1 MRQGIAPPKASFR
14 AVEWVGVG
22 TVRRRLPG
30 LLCAVFMLFCFDP
43 ADADDIDLGDQILSL
58 ERDGRAQPQAAATE
72 SRTLLP
78 RTIALSTERLQLLTV
93 SGLLLA
99 SSRRIDE
106 AREVARSLGDWA
118 GTTHAA
124 AAAIAALLV
133 RARVETEDGNMQDA
147 DALLDD
153 ARKRLV
159 HGTPP
164 RSRLRVIAAH
174 AWVKKESGQLEPA
187 MRLFQDGL
195 ALADELAAPEWQVDM
210 RCGLARVYLQAGQL
224 ERARRFNNEAI
235 AIATRSADDF
245 SLYRVYG
252 TEGILLDAANDR
264 DGMRRAFE
272 RALAHARLANAGS
285 GESLT
290 LSNLSD
296 VYLKNGD
303 FKTAITMAEQALPL
317 TRKLGDR
324 DGETVALFNAG
335 VAHIALHEL
344 ELGKRLVAESIAI
357 DEKRG
362 VLASMSNSYNELGQY
377 LERAGD
383 AAAAVQAYHRHRALA
398 DVIVQRD
405 QQKVL
410 VELQE
415 RFEAERRTKDLA
427 LLNRESAIKSEQL
440 HRQSL
445 QQDLWWLLAG
455 SFTLSLAAL
464 IWLHGRV
471 RRTNRL
477 LVASNLALAVQSER
491 DPLTGLANRR
501 HFHAAVT
508 QADAELF
515 DGTLLLIDIDDFKRV
530 NDTHGHAAGDGVL
543 VEVAQRLRAALREQ
557 DLLVRWGGEEF
568 LVVVRG
574 SNAAQ
579 VDVLAMRLLHAV
591 ADVPIAVLGRALT
604 ITVSVGYA
612 SFPVAPEGLAVS
624 AERAIRLVDS
634 ALYLAKAHG
643 RNRAYGVRR
652 LHAKDARAIDA
663 VAGELAAAVKD
674 GRVAL
679 TLLCGPHALK
689 AAA

>member
-1 MRQGIAPPKASFR
+1 MCALQGRAARQ
-14 AVEWVGVG
+14 
-22 TVRRRLPG
+22 RLAG
-30 LLCAVFMLFCFDP
+30 LLFALAMLFVIHPATAADP
-43 ADADDIDLGDQILSL
+43 DPDLHTQIVTL
-58 ERDGRAQPQAAATE
+58 ERNGRAQPQAAASE
-72 SRTLLP
+72 AQTLLS
-78 RTIALSTERLQLLTV
+78 RTIALSTERLELLTV
-93 SGLLLA
+93 RGLLLA
-99 SSRRIDE
+99 SSRQVDE
-106 AREVARSLGDWA
+106 ARQVARSLADWA
-118 GTTHAA
+118 GTTRAA
-124 AAAIAALLV
+124 EAAIAALLV

-153 ARKRLV
+153 ARKRLA
-159 HGTPP
+159 HTSPP
-164 RSRLRVIAAH
+164 LTRLRVIAAH

-195 ALADELAAPEWQVDM
+195 ALADELAAPEWQFDM

-224 ERARRFNNEAI
+224 ERARRIGSEAMAI
-235 AIATRSADDF
+235 AVRSADDF

-264 DGMRRAFE
+264 AGMRHAFE

-285 GESLT
+285 AESLT

-296 VYLKNGD
+296 VFLKNGD
-303 FKTAITMAEQALPL
+303 FQTAITMAEQALPL

-383 AAAAVQAYHRHRALA
+383 AAGAVQAYHRHRALA
-398 DVIVQRD
+398 DDIVQRD

-427 LLNRESAIKSEQL
+427 LLNREGAIKSEQL
-440 HRQSL
+440 HRQAL
-445 QQDLWWLLAG
+445 QQDLWWLLAA
-455 SFTLSLAAL
+455 SFTLSLGAL

-477 LVASNLALAVQSER
+477 LVASNLALSVQSER

-501 HFHAAVT
+501 HFDAAVT
-508 QADAELF
+508 QASAGPFE
-515 DGTLLLIDIDDFKRV
+515 GTLFLIDIDYFKRV
-530 NDTHGHAAGDGVL
+530 NDSHGHAAGDAVL
-543 VEVAQRLRAALREQ
+543 VEVAERLRAALREQ

-579 VDVLAMRLLHAV
+579 VDVLAMRLLHAL
-591 ADVPIAVLGRALT
+591 AGVPVSVQGRSLT
-604 ITVSVGYA
+604 ITASIGYA
-612 SFPVAPEGLAVS
+612 TFPVPPDAPAVS

-643 RNRAYGVRR
+643 RNRAYGVCQ
-652 LHAKDARAIDA
+652 LHARDARAIDR
-663 VAGELAAAVKD
+663 VAGELEAATKD

-679 TLLCGPHALK
+679 TLLCGPAELK
-689 AAA
+689 VAA